1 MTQLVRGSIG
11 GSSGDRGN
19 GGGNMGATIVPPVDV
34 FARNGDLVVRAELP
48 GIDPEKDVTIEV
60 QDHTLVIR
68 GQRQQ
73 EERIEEGDIVRI
85 ESVYGSFN
93 RMIQLPDGVNPDDI
107 RASYND
113 GVLEVVVPKAAEMSQ
128 GKRIPIQSGSRKDKG
143 SRSDKAA

>member
-19 GGGNMGATIVPPVDV
+19 AGGNMGATIVPPVDV